1 MAGDDVQGLID
12 ENRRLGTENSALR
25 AENQRLVR
33 RVEALEHR
41 LVKGSSTSSRP
52 PSSDGPAERAE
63 QTQTRAQRR
72 AEEKRNRRLEVRR
85 RGKQPGAPGSS
96 LEMATPDEV
105 VESTPTSCAGCG
117 ADLADADVV
126 GQEVRQVLDV
136 PVPTV
141 RCVEHRAQKKRCRC
155 ETTTTAAF
163 AAQAR
168 GRVYYG
174 PRLRAVALY
183 LLYGQYLSV
192 ERTVDAL
199 EALTGATVSAGWV
212 CALAAEAAADLTV
225 FIHQLTA
232 QLAAEPVVCVDETEH
247 QVHQARWWLHTVA
260 TERHSFLFASRTRG
274 KAAPDEAGV
283 LPEFTGT
290 IVHDRLSLYFSYTQ
304 ATHALCG
311 AHLLRD
317 LAAVAQIDG
326 QGWASAM
333 AIVLTQLN
341 DAATTARDARAGAV
355 TASVLDKLLVRYDE
369 LVALGL
375 AATYASPGHVRDSL
389 EREARNL
396 AVCFSKRKDEITR
409 FATDLTVPF
418 TNNTAERSF
427 RTAKIHRK
435 ISGCFQAEAHAR
447 HFATIRSYLDTAR
460 KHRADALDVLTAL
473 FRGTPWTI
481 PSTT

>member
-1 MAGDDVQGLID
+1 MADVGDRVEELIA
-12 ENRRLGTENSALR
+12 ENRRLV
-25 AENQRLVR
+25 AENRRLAR
-33 RVEALEHR
+33 RIVELEHR
-41 LVKGSSTSSRP
+41 LGKGSATSSLP
-52 PSSDGPAERAE
+52 PSSDRPAQRAE

-72 AEEKRNRRLEVRR
+72 AEEKRARRLEVRR

-155 ETTTTAAF
+155 GTTTTAAF
-163 AAQAR
+163 AGEAR
-168 GRVYYG
+168 GRVCYG

-212 CALAAEAAADLTV
+212 CQLAAEAARDLGG
-225 FIHQLTA
+225 FIEHLTA
-232 QLAAEPVVCVDETEH
+232 QLANEPVVCVDETEH
-247 QVHQARWWLHTVA
+247 QVRRARWWLHTVA
-260 TERHSFLFASRTRG
+260 TDRHSFLFASRTRG
-274 KAAPDEAGV
+274 KAAPDAAGV
-283 LPEFTGT
+283 LPEYTGT
-290 IVHDRLSLYFSYTQ
+290 MVHDRLSLYFSYDR
-304 ATHALCG
+304 ATHGLCG

-317 LAAVAQIDG
+317 LAAVAQIGG

-333 AIVLTQLN
+333 RLVLTAMN
-341 DAATTARDARAGAV
+341 DAAAAARSAGARRI
-355 TASVLDKLLVRYDE
+355 ASKVLEPLLARYDD
-369 LVALGL
+369 LAADALG
-375 AATYASPGHVRDSL
+375 ATYASPAHRRDNL

-396 AVCFSKRKDEITR
+396 AVCFSERKAEITR
-409 FATDLTVPF
+409 FAIDLAVPF

-460 KHRADALDVLTAL
+460 KHSIGALDVLTAL
-473 FRGTPWTI
+473 FTGTPWTL